1 MQMKVKKLL
10 FNALIL
16 ALFASQSHYAIAA
29 EKKASVK
36 EALKTIELASKKA
49 TTDALIIWQDGKI
62 VADWRS
68 KAMPDADQMFETM
81 SATKGVAALAIGL
94 LMKEGKIKS
103 LDQPVADFYP
113 EWRQGKKASIT
124 IRHLMAHTSGLQN
137 VRTTVEEIY
146 PSSDFVQ
153 LALTAEL
160 NADPGAKWAYNNKA
174 TNLIAGVVLKA
185 SGKPMDEYMKS
196 ALFIPLGMNMEEV
209 NWVRDKAGNP
219 HGMSG
224 FQISAREFLKL
235 GIFVLNDGKV
245 GAQQLIDP
253 SFFKELAKPG
263 NENQMAVSGHLWWLV
278 SDEVDVVIDDE
289 LIERMKSKGVE
300 PSFIEKMV
308 SLKGSYGDDMLE
320 DTYIKKMTSVFGK
333 DYQAE
338 LQKNLGGKVVFPKMK
353 VRSVRGIKASGSF
366 GQELIVIPDQ
376 KLVIARLVNSAKPKF
391 DTMGGSFSTLEY
403 LAIELANAYR
413 DEKTEP

>member
-1 MQMKVKKLL
+1 MKVKKLL
-10 FNALIL
+10 LNTLVL
-16 ALFASQSHYAIAA
+16 SLLSSHNLHAIST
-29 EKKASVK
+29 EKKTSVK
-36 EALKTIELASKKA
+36 EALNTIELASKKA
-49 TTDALIIWQDGKI
+49 TTDALIIWHDEKI

-94 LMKEGKIKS
+94 LIKEGKIKS

-137 VRTTVEEIY
+137 LRTTEKEIY

-160 NADPGAKWAYNNKA
+160 DADPGTKWAYNNKA
-174 TNLIAGVVLKA
+174 ANLIAGVVLKA

-196 ALFIPLGMNMEEV
+196 ALFIPLGMNMEEIH
-209 NWVRDKAGNP
+209 WMRDKAGNP

-224 FQISAREFLKL
+224 FQASARQFLKL
-235 GIFVLNDGKV
+235 GVFVLHEGKV
-245 GAQQLIDP
+245 GTQQLIDP
-253 SFFKELAKPG
+253 SFFKELAKSG
-263 NENQMAVSGHLWWLV
+263 DETQMAISGHLWWLI
-278 SDEVDVVIDDE
+278 SDQIDVVIDDE
-289 LIERMKSKGVE
+289 LIDRMKSKGVD
-300 PSFIEKMV
+300 PSFIDKIA
-308 SLKGSYGDDMLE
+308 SAKGSYGDDMIE
-320 DTYIKKMTSVFGK
+320 DAYTKKMTALFGEN
-333 DYQAE
+333 YQQE
-338 LQKNLGGKVVFPKMK
+338 LQKNLGGKVTFPKMQ

-366 GQELIVIPDQ
+366 GQQLIVIPEQ
-376 KLVIARLVNSAKPKF
+376 QLVMVRLVNSAKPEFNKIE
-391 DTMGGSFSTLEY
+391 GSFFTLES

-413 DEKTEP
+413 DQKTTP

>member
-1 MQMKVKKLL
+1 MLMKVNKLL
-10 FNALIL
+10 LNALIL
-16 ALFASQSHYAIAA
+16 VLFASQNHYAIAA

-49 TTDALIIWQDGKI
+49 TTDAMIIWQDGKI

-68 KAMPDADQMFETM
+68 KALPDADQMFETM

-94 LMKEGKIKS
+94 LIKEGKIKS

-137 VRTTVEEIY
+137 VRTTGEEIY

-174 TNLIAGVVLKA
+174 TNLIAGLVLKA

-219 HGMSG
+219 HGMAG
-224 FQISAREFLKL
+224 FQTSAREFLKL
-235 GIFVLNDGKV
+235 GIFVLHEGKV

-253 SFFKELAKPG
+253 SFFKELAKSG
-263 NENQMAVSGHLWWLV
+263 NETQMAMSGHLWWLI
-278 SDEVDVVIDDE
+278 SDEVDLVIDDE
-289 LIERMKSKGVE
+289 LIERMKLKGVD
-300 PSFIEKMV
+300 PAFIEKIATV
-308 SLKGSYGDDMLE
+308 KGNYGDDLIV
-320 DTYIKKMTSVFGK
+320 DTYLKKMTALFGE

-338 LQKNLGGKVVFPKMK
+338 LQKNLGGKVVFPKMQI
-353 VRSVRGIKASGSF
+353 RSVRGIKASGSF
-366 GQELIVIPDQ
+366 GQELIVIPEQ
-376 KLVIARLVNSAKPKF
+376 QLVIARLVNSAKPTF
-391 DTMGGSFSTLEY
+391 DKMGGSFFTLES

-413 DEKTEP
+413 DEKTKP